1 MESTSGEGEGGHEIE
16 LSGGNWQTV
25 VIPVTEALMTTAFS
39 TRTTYT
45 LRGLQAG
52 AVYDV
57 VAKAKNK
64 FGWSDQSKTF
74 NFFNKGV
81 GKSYWWLSSKSTFC
95 FQATCAFRKMC
106 KIFVSINFV
115 YSFPKVLKLCA

>member
-81 GKSYWWLSSKSTFC
+81 GKSFSYFQIYILVPGHLRLQKDVQNICFNQFC
-95 FQATCAFRKMC
+95 
-106 KIFVSINFV
+106 VSF
-115 YSFPKVLKLCA
+115 FKAP

>member
-81 GKSYWWLSSKSTFC
+81 GKSHWLSSNLHFGSRPLVPSERCVKYLF
-95 FQATCAFRKMC
+95 
-106 KIFVSINFV
+106 
-115 YSFPKVLKLCA
+115 

>member
-1 MESTSGEGEGGHEIE
+1 MESTSGVGEGGHEIE

-81 GKSYWWLSSKSTFC
+81 GKSFSY
-95 FQATCAFRKMC
+95 FQIYILVPGHLRLQKD
-106 KIFVSINFV
+106 V
-115 YSFPKVLKLCA
+115 

>member
-81 GKSYWWLSSKSTFC
+81 GKSYWWLSSNLHFASRPLVPSERCVKYLLRFS
-95 FQATCAFRKMC
+95 
-106 KIFVSINFV
+106 S
-115 YSFPKVLKLCA
+115 SSS

>member
-81 GKSYWWLSSKSTFC
+81 GKSHWLSSNLHFGSRPLVPTERCAKYL
-95 FQATCAFRKMC
+95 FQ
-106 KIFVSINFV
+106 
-115 YSFPKVLKLCA
+115 

>member
-81 GKSYWWLSSKSTFC
+81 GESFTYVQIYILVPGHLRLQKDVQNTICFNQFC
-95 FQATCAFRKMC
+95 
-106 KIFVSINFV
+106 VSF
-115 YSFPKVLKLCA
+115 FKAP